1 MAHPGSSARFISW
14 RGRSVNTPS
23 NGLAAAGSGNRSYN
37 RMKASARLPN
47 WDTLAGRVLD
57 SFFAAVHEQLPDYD
71 MPLTLFGSAPIQL
84 CLDEDFTSADVDI
97 MVLEEDATLRRIAH
111 QAGVGRSGS
120 LRSAYGVQICPPQ
133 LFKPT
138 PHYLQRAHVE
148 TRHGLTII
156 VPHLRDILIGKLHR
170 SRHEGQEGLVPKD
183 LRAFQRVRELCG
195 GHPTL
200 PELLEDLISLESSF
214 RPTLDGSINS
224 FRFNVEDALS
234 QVYQHRF
241 NLQQDILKPAAKS
254 SLPSMIPPTGL
265 VAKMLSELG

>member
-1 MAHPGSSARFISW
+1 
-14 RGRSVNTPS
+14 
-23 NGLAAAGSGNRSYN
+23 
-37 RMKASARLPN
+37 MKTTSHFPN

-57 SFFAAVHEQLPDYD
+57 TFFAAVHEQLPDYD
-71 MPLTLFGSAPIQL
+71 LPLTLFGSAPIQL

-97 MVLEEDATLRRIAH
+97 MVLEGDATLRQIAH

-148 TRHGLTII
+148 IRHGLTII
-156 VPHLRDILIGKLHR
+156 VPNLRDILIGKLHR

-200 PELLEDLISLESSF
+200 SEFLEDLMGLEASF

-234 QVYQHRF
+234 QVYQHTF
-241 NLQQDILKPAAKS
+241 NLQQDILKPAAKC
-254 SLPSMIPPTGL
+254 SLPPVIPTAGL
-265 VAKMLSELG
+265 IAQLLSDLG